1 MNTLLFKIVWRL
13 VVYPALAF
21 AALSFVFLWIYI
33 HPRRNVG
40 HDKPETFGLKPRPLT
55 LTTADGVK
63 LDAWFV
69 PREGSRKAVVI
80 CHGYPMD
87 KSDVLGLTSYLN
99 KDFNLLYID
108 FRAMG
113 RSGGF
118 FSTGG
123 ARETRDVDAA
133 VSWLKDDGMDSVG
146 IYGFSM
152 GAATALLS
160 TNPALKARVADSPF
174 ANLREALDGVFSPF
188 GVLRRP
194 LVGAMRLWGL
204 LLTGSDIDE
213 VSPEKSA
220 ASITT
225 PVLLIHG
232 DADETV
238 NYSGS
243 LRIKAA
249 NPAIELWIIKGAGHG
264 ETRYK
269 ALSDYEKRVRGFFLK
284 NL

>member
-1 MNTLLFKIVWRL
+1 MNTLLFKIAWRL

-40 HDKPETFGLKPRPLT
+40 HNKPETFGLKPRPLT
-55 LTTADGVK
+55 LTTSDGVK

-133 VSWLKDDGMDSVG
+133 VSRLKDDGMDSVG

-160 TNPALKARVADSPF
+160 TNPAIKARVADSPF
-174 ANLREALDGVFSPF
+174 ANLREALDDVFSPF
-188 GVLRRP
+188 GVLHGP

-204 LLTGSDIDE
+204 LLTGSDIDD

-220 ASITT
+220 ASITS

-238 NYSGS
+238 NYSSS

-249 NPAIELWIIKGAGHG
+249 NPAIELWIVKGAGHG

-269 ALSDYEKRVRGFFLK
+269 ALSDYERRVRGFFLK